1 VETQHADRP
10 DRCTVADVMTTDV
23 VTVRPDT
30 PLSEFV
36 HLLEERDISGTPV
49 VNASGDVVGVASYR
63 DVVRATRRTAE
74 EALDSPGVPDADVSR
89 AALGGHTVGE
99 MMSSQVRRVSAD
111 TPVRDAARYLANR
124 RVHRA
129 LVFQGSRLVGVV
141 TAFDLLQS
149 LMEE

>member
-1 VETQHADRP
+1 
-10 DRCTVADVMTTDV
+10 MTTEV

-36 HLLEERDISGTPV
+36 HLLEDRDISGAPV
-49 VNASGDVVGVASYR
+49 VDDSGDVVGVASYR
-63 DVVRATRRTAE
+63 DVVRATRRRAE
-74 EALDSPGVPDADVSR
+74 QALDSPGVPDAEVSR

-99 MMSSQVRRVSAD
+99 VMSPEVRKVSAD
-111 TPVRDAARYLANR
+111 TPVRDAARYLATR

-129 LVFQGSRLVGVV
+129 LVFEGSRLAGVV